1 MIFDELNEDNFTFFA
16 IQNYNNPHASTK
28 DDFTEDLKRIKYVQ
42 RHLKKYGECGEIKIH
57 LLINHIVVLYNVFG
71 EATTPMLFY
80 KSKREYWSAIKTIL
94 IYISRYPSV
103 QSDSLK
109 KIQID
114 YSLYKK
120 LQEL

>member
-1 MIFDELNEDNFTFFA
+1 MIFNELNEDNFLFFA
-16 IQNYNNPHASTK
+16 IRNYDNPSSSTK
-28 DDFTEDLKRIKYVQ
+28 DDFNEDLKRFKYVQ
-42 RHLKKYGECGEIKIH
+42 RHLKRYEETGEIKVH
-57 LLINHIVVLYNVFG
+57 LLINHIIVLYNVFG
-71 EATTPMLFY
+71 EAATPMLFY
-80 KSKREYWSAIKTIL
+80 KSKSSYWSAIKTIL